1 MAIKSLIKPS
11 AYYDS
16 VTLMLVAR
24 ELTRLPG
31 VTDAAV
37 VMATE
42 ANKAIL
48 RQAGLLTPQAQAA
61 TANDLV
67 MVVSASA
74 EVVDQALAEAEKL
87 LQKKQPEGAV
97 AGAMAGLAQGY
108 RPRTL
113 AAAVKANPQVNIVSI
128 SVAGRYAADEAWEA
142 LHRGLHVFLF
152 SDNVPLEDEVMLKR
166 YAREA
171 GLLVMG
177 PGAGT
182 AIINGVALGFANV
195 VPAGPVGLVSAA
207 GTGLQ
212 EVTSLL
218 ARQGVGISQAIGTG
232 GRDMSEAV
240 GGITMLMGLQALQED
255 AATKVIVLISKPPA
269 PTVTR
274 KVLDQVS
281 RSDKPTVVCFLGED
295 AESLGVAGQRGV
307 WAVRTLEEAALQS
320 AALVKGGEG
329 FTSAQAEIAEE
340 KVAELRRRLKP
351 GQRYLRGLFS
361 GGTLCYEAQVIWQGL
376 LSQPVYSNAP
386 LDKAYKLPD
395 STRSQGHTVVDLGE
409 EEFTVGRPHPMIDND
424 LRLRRLMQEARDPEV
439 AVILLDV
446 VLGYGAHPDPASEL
460 AAAVRE
466 ARQRAREAGRE
477 VLFVASVTGTPGDP
491 QNYLRQV
498 QLLEESG
505 VIVCASNAAAARL
518 TSRILEEYG

>member
-1 MAIKSLIKPS
+1 MAVKSLVKLS

-31 VTDAAV
+31 VMDAAV

-61 TANDLV
+61 GPNDLV
-67 MVVSASA
+67 MVVSAAA
-74 EVVDQALAEAEKL
+74 EALDHALAQGEKL
-87 LQKKQPEGAV
+87 LQKKQPESA
-97 AGAMAGLAQGY
+97 ALAASPGFAQSY

-113 AAAVKANPQVNIVSI
+113 AAAAKANPQANVAAI

-152 SDNVPLEDEVMLKR
+152 SDNVPLEDEVRLKR
-166 YAREA
+166 YAQEA

-182 AIINGVALGFANV
+182 AIINGVALGFANA
-195 VPAGPVGLVSAA
+195 VPTGAVGLVSAA

-218 ARQGVGISQAIGTG
+218 ARHGAGISQAIGTG
-232 GRDMSEAV
+232 GRDMSQAV
-240 GGITMLMGLQALQED
+240 GGITTLMGLQALQED
-255 AATKVIVLISKPPA
+255 QATEVIVLISKPPA
-269 PTVTR
+269 ASVTR

-281 RSDKPTVVCFLGED
+281 RSHKPTVICFLGED
-295 AESLGVAGQRGV
+295 AQSLRVAGKRGI
-307 WAVRTLEEAALQS
+307 WAVRTLEEAAQQS
-320 AALVKGGEG
+320 LALVQGEAG
-329 FTSAQAEIAEE
+329 YMPQEEIAAER
-340 KVAELRRRLKP
+340 VAELRRRLQP
-351 GQRYLRGLFS
+351 EQRYLRGLFS
-361 GGTLCYEAQVIWQGL
+361 GGTLCYEAQLIWRERL
-376 LSQPVYSNAP
+376 REPVYSNAP
-386 LDKAYKLPD
+386 LDEANKLPD
-395 STRSQGHTVVDLGE
+395 STRSQGHTAVDLGE

-424 LRLRRLMQEARDPEV
+424 LRMRRLLQEARQPEV

-446 VLGYGAHPDPASEL
+446 VLGYGAHPDPAFEL
-460 AAAVRE
+460 AQAVRQ
-466 ARQRAREAGRE
+466 ARQQALEAGRE
-477 VLFVASVTGTPGDP
+477 VLFVASVTGTQGDP
-491 QNYLRQV
+491 QNYWRQV

-505 VIVCASNAAAARL
+505 VILCPSNAAAARL
-518 TSRILEEYG
+518 TSRILEEHG